1 MYRIPSVICMMPSL
15 DFCNINLGGNKG
27 RVSEEQEDGLHGI
40 LTHSLPSSDM
50 EHLSLK
56 NSNLSDDFF
65 PLAIAWFPNVEFLD
79 LTGNNFTV
87 LPKCIQQFRFLEILK
102 VDDCEHLREIRGI
115 PPCLT
120 EFSAVNCKSL
130 SPRGTSVLL
139 NQQVHQGGSTHFVMP
154 GGSIPRWFEWRSSGP
169 SISFWFRGTI
179 FPYKS
184 LCVAILLKHDI
195 LSPPLQVKPTVA
207 INGNQ
212 VQFGR
217 YGLMGQLFIF
227 NLKRDDYYYEAP
239 HFERGWNHVKAFI

>member
-139 NQQVHQGGSTHFVMP
+139 NQVSLHF
-154 GGSIPRWFEWRSSGP
+154 
-169 SISFWFRGTI
+169 
-179 FPYKS
+179 
-184 LCVAILLKHDI
+184 
-195 LSPPLQVKPTVA
+195 
-207 INGNQ
+207 NN
-212 VQFGR
+212 
-217 YGLMGQLFIF
+217 
-227 NLKRDDYYYEAP
+227 
-239 HFERGWNHVKAFI
+239 